1 MRWPERSIDMARRHR
16 PVLAAAAAVP
26 VALLGAFL
34 VALLAACTTTSLVPP
49 APAGTPAAPPAANEP
64 RAEPRAEP
72 SKTSLIDEL
81 QRLRS
86 LPGPEL
92 AAETQKLL
100 ESADARLRLKGAIA
114 LALPQHPARDEARA
128 VALAEDVARAETAP
142 ALRDL
147 AAAVALWLEEQRRA
161 EAAGRRA
168 QTKAR
173 EDEARLALAETRLRD
188 MERRAQE
195 AEKKLEALRA
205 IERELSGRGGG
216 NGRP

>member
-1 MRWPERSIDMARRHR
+1 MCRPERATDPGRTPAWSRAAR
-16 PVLAAAAAVP
+16 AS
-26 VALLGAFL
+26 LLGVL
-34 VALLAACTTTSLVPP
+34 SCVLLAACTTTSL
-49 APAGTPAAPPAANEP
+49 APAAPTGAPAAPPAASEP
-64 RAEPRAEP
+64 RAEPRVEP

-100 ESADARLRLKGAIA
+100 ESADARLKLKGAIA

-128 VALAEDVARAETAP
+128 VALAEEIARSETAP

-147 AAAVALWLEEQRRA
+147 AGAVALWLDEQRRA

-205 IERELSGRGGG
+205 IERELSGRGAG

>member
-1 MRWPERSIDMARRHR
+1 MRWPDRRCDPARTPAWSRAATA
-16 PVLAAAAAVP
+16 PLLA
-26 VALLGAFL
+26 
-34 VALLAACTTTSLVPP
+34 ALLAACATPSLTPP
-49 APAGTPAAPPAANEP
+49 APTGAPAAPPAASEP
-64 RAEPRAEP
+64 RTEPHVEP
-72 SKTSLIDEL
+72 SKVSLIDEL

-86 LPGPEL
+86 LPGPDL
-92 AAETQKLL
+92 AAETQRLL
-100 ESADARLRLKGAIA
+100 DANDARLKLKGAIA

-128 VALAEDVARAETAP
+128 VALAEEIARGETAP

-147 AAAVALWLEEQRRA
+147 AGAVALWLDEQRRA

-173 EDEARLALAETRLRD
+173 EDEARLALVEARLRD

-205 IERELSGRGGG
+205 IERELSGRGAG

>member
-1 MRWPERSIDMARRHR
+1 MRWPERPRSPAGRRLR
-16 PVLAAAAAVP
+16 TGAAAAA
-26 VALLGAFL
+26 ALA
-34 VALLAACTTTSLVPP
+34 ALLAACTTPAPMPP
-49 APAGTPAAPPAANEP
+49 APTGHASAPPAASEP
-64 RAEPRAEP
+64 RAEPRVEAG
-72 SKTSLIDEL
+72 KASLLDEL
-81 QRLRS
+81 ERLRS
-86 LPGPEL
+86 LPGPAL
-92 AAETQKLL
+92 AAETQSLL
-100 ESADARLRLKGAIA
+100 ASADARQKLKGAIG

-128 VALAEDVARAETAP
+128 VAVAEEVARTETTP

-147 AAAVALWLEEQRRA
+147 AGAVALWLDEQRRA

-188 MERRAQE
+188 LERRAQE

-205 IERELSGRGGG
+205 IERELSGRGAA

>member
-1 MRWPERSIDMARRHR
+1 MRWPERSIDTARGHG
-16 PVLAAAAAVP
+16 PVRAAAAAVP
-26 VALLGAFL
+26 VALL
-34 VALLAACTTTSLVPP
+34 VALLAACTTTSLAPQ
-49 APAGTPAAPPAANEP
+49 APAGAPAAPPAASEP
-64 RAEPRAEP
+64 RAESRVEP

-86 LPGPEL
+86 LPGTEL

-100 ESADARLRLKGAIA
+100 ESADARLKLKGAIA

-128 VALAEDVARAETAP
+128 VALAEEIARTETAP

-147 AAAVALWLEEQRRA
+147 AGAVALWLDEQRRA

-205 IERELSGRGGG
+205 IERELSGRGAG